1 MNNIGGH
8 LCRFK
13 KKIMTD
19 NTTNAVLTQREA
31 VLEEISKIYS
41 HEELGLIKISKIP
54 VIQKHL
60 KRPIFLPHRKVIVL
74 IVGSHSTGKSSF
86 VNWFFGDSIQKVS
99 AAIETSRFTFITTGR
114 KRQSLDGESTLRQ
127 FDLLKEMNDIPY
139 FVDNLQTEM
148 RLPVED
154 RSTLVTFVDTPGLIA
169 DKNRVPYDNEKILL
183 ELSKH
188 SQVIFVFVDPQTQ
201 AFCDPLVDFI
211 SKAYKNSRN
220 KFYFFLT
227 KSDALDEDERNR
239 IIASIAQKLSS
250 AINNST
256 INIRPFHLPYSFIE
270 KSKLKGKLKKSKD
283 FTEDESLD
291 EKEYLDQSNSL
302 PYLCEVIDKAV
313 ESTVQSNLS
322 QLSNDLKELTRAAS
336 QASKSLNKKNNIFK
350 ILTIILILLI
360 AYYIAAC
367 NVRGVYLYSFIL
379 PAILIV
385 FILWLIFYFIKPNK
399 KVLQRIK
406 NFRESTA
413 RNAKAKLNEFYNEIN
428 QK

>member
-1 MNNIGGH
+1 M
-8 LCRFK
+8 
-13 KKIMTD
+13 D

-54 VIQKHL
+54 VIQKYL
-60 KRPIFLPHRKVIVL
+60 KRPIFLPHRKVVVL

-86 VNWFFGDSIQKVS
+86 ANWFFGDSIQKVS

-114 KRQSLDGESTLRQ
+114 KRQSLDGDSTLRQ
-127 FDLLKEMNDIPY
+127 FDFLKEMNEIPY

-148 RLPVED
+148 RLPIED

-183 ELSKH
+183 QLSKH
-188 SQVIFVFVDPQTQ
+188 SQVIFVFLDPQTQ

-211 SKAYKNSRN
+211 AKAYKNSRN

-227 KSDALDEDERNR
+227 KSDTLDEDERTR
-239 IIASIAQKLSS
+239 IIASVAQKLSS

-256 INIRPFHLPYSFIE
+256 INIRPFHLPNSFLA
-270 KSKLKGKLKKSKD
+270 KNKKLKKTKEVI
-283 FTEDESLD
+283 EDDDLD
-291 EKEYLDQSNSL
+291 EKEDSDQSNSL
-302 PYLCEVIDKAV
+302 PYLCEVIDNAV

-322 QLSNDLKELTRAAS
+322 QLSTDLKELTRATA
-336 QASKSLNKKNNIFK
+336 QASKYLNQRYNIYRL
-350 ILTIILILLI
+350 LTILMILLA
-360 AYYIAAC
+360 AYTIAAF
-367 NVRGVYLYSFIL
+367 NIRGFRLYKWNL
-379 PAILIV
+379 PALAVI
-385 FILWLIFYFIKPNK
+385 FILWLIFYFLKPDK

-406 NFRESTA
+406 NFRESTS

-428 QK
+428 HPNSVTK

>member
-1 MNNIGGH
+1 
-8 LCRFK
+8 
-13 KKIMTD
+13 MTD

-41 HEELGLIKISKIP
+41 HEELGLIKISKLP

-86 VNWFFGDSIQKVS
+86 ANWFFGDSIQKVS

-114 KRQSLDGESTLRQ
+114 KRQSLDGDSTLRQ
-127 FDLLKEMNDIPY
+127 FDFLKEMNEIPY

-148 RLPVED
+148 RLPIED

-188 SQVIFVFVDPQTQ
+188 SQVIFVFLDPQTQ

-227 KSDALDEDERNR
+227 KSDTLDEDERTR
-239 IIASIAQKLSS
+239 IIASVAQKLSS

-256 INIRPFHLPYSFIE
+256 INIRPFHLPNSFLI
-270 KSKLKGKLKKSKD
+270 KSKLNKKQKKAKD
-283 FTEDESLD
+283 YADNENYDEGDES
-291 EKEYLDQSNSL
+291 DQSNCL
-302 PYLCEVIDKAV
+302 PYLCEVIDGAV

-322 QLSNDLKELTRAAS
+322 QLSTDLKELTRAAS
-336 QASKSLNKKNNIFK
+336 LASKSLNQKNNIFR
-350 ILTIILILLI
+350 LVSIILILLLS
-360 AYYIAAC
+360 YYIAAV
-367 NVRGVYLYSFIL
+367 NFRGVRLYRWIA
-379 PAILIV
+379 PAIAAMFLV
-385 FILWLIFYFIKPNK
+385 WLLFYFIKPDK
-399 KVLQRIK
+399 KVLHKIK
-406 NFRESTA
+406 NFRESTL
-413 RNAKAKLNEFYNEIN
+413 RNAKAKLNQFYNEIN
-428 QK
+428 HPNPTK

>member
-1 MNNIGGH
+1 M
-8 LCRFK
+8 
-13 KKIMTD
+13 D

-54 VIQKHL
+54 VIQKYL
-60 KRPIFLPHRKVIVL
+60 KRPIFLPHKKVVVL

-86 VNWFFGDSIQKVS
+86 ANWFFGDSIQKVS

-114 KRQSLDGESTLRQ
+114 KRQSLDGDSTLRQ
-127 FDLLKEMNDIPY
+127 FDFLKEMNEIPY

-148 RLPVED
+148 RLPIED

-183 ELSKH
+183 QLSKH
-188 SQVIFVFVDPQTQ
+188 SQVIFVFLDPQTQ

-211 SKAYKNSRN
+211 AKAYKNSRN

-227 KSDALDEDERNR
+227 KSDTLDEDERTR
-239 IIASIAQKLSS
+239 IIASVAQKLSS

-256 INIRPFHLPYSFIE
+256 INIRPFHLPNSFLA
-270 KSKLKGKLKKSKD
+270 KSKLNKKLKKTKE
-283 FTEDESLD
+283 FIEEDDLD
-291 EKEYLDQSNSL
+291 EKEDSDQSNSL
-302 PYLCEVIDKAV
+302 PYLCEVIDNAV

-322 QLSNDLKELTRAAS
+322 QLSTDLKELTRATA
-336 QASKSLNKKNNIFK
+336 QASKYLNQRYNIYRL
-350 ILTIILILLI
+350 LTILLVLLA
-360 AYYIAAC
+360 AYTIAAIYI
-367 NVRGVYLYSFIL
+367 RGFRFYGWITMAL
-379 PAILIV
+379 PVL
-385 FILWLIFYFIKPNK
+385 FLLWLIFYFLKPDK
-399 KVLQRIK
+399 KVLQKIK
-406 NFRESTA
+406 NFRESTS

-428 QK
+428 HPNLSTK